1 MAEENTGKD
10 KIGGGTKMITGGGTT
25 LGTTTGM
32 ESGTTTAG
40 RIQHGTTTTAAG
52 RIQPGTTL
60 SGLSQDVMT
69 ILYGNMEVPLGTE
82 AQAPVL
88 EVELEVEP
96 QLWQE
101 RDPMQGRHWSQT
113 STARSR

>member
-1 MAEENTGKD
+1 MVENTGKD
-10 KIGGGTKMITGGGTT
+10 KIGGGTKTITGGGTT

-60 SGLSQDVMT
+60 SSLSQDVMT

-82 AQAPVL
+82 AQALVL
-88 EVELEVEP
+88 ELEVEP
-96 QLWQE
+96 QLLQE
-101 RDPMQGRHWSQT
+101 RDPMQGRHWSPT